1 MSKSMGNVRTE
12 SGMYEA
18 LSITIVMKGTLH
30 CVDPITKSQ
39 MKVCYSYK
47 HTYQI

>member
-1 MSKSMGNVRTE
+1 MSKSMGNIRTE

-18 LSITIVMKGTLH
+18 LSITIVMKGTVH
-30 CVDPITKSQ
+30 CVDSIMKSQ
-39 MKVCYSYK
+39 MKACYSYT